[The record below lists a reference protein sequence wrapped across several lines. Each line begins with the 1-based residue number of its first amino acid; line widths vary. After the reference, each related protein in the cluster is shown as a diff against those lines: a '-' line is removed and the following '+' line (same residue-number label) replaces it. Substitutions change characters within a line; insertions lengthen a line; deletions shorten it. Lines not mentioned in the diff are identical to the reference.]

1 MKAVNF
7 ITDHSEMQQ
16 KCIQYISIH
25 IKGKSVNAKRFI
37 TTIKNKRYKFM
48 ASISKNAYIDKLDD
62 IVNKYNNTYRTIK
75 MKPVDVKPSAC
86 ILTLIRRAIMLEN
99 NNKKIFLLKAVFQ
112 IDL

>member
-62 IVNKYNNTYRTIK
+62 IVNKYNNTYHRTIK

-99 NNKKIFLLKAVFQ
+99 NNKKNIFAKGC
-112 IDL
+112 ISN